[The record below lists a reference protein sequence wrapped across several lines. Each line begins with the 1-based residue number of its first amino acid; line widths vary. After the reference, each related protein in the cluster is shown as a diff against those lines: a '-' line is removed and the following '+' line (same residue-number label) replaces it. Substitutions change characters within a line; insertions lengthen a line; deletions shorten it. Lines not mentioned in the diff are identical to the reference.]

1 MAPSSS
7 SGLSL
12 SSGGRSSE
20 LKIDPV
26 EVVMDL
32 IDDYEDSKM
41 TMHELYRGLK
51 EKDQGT
57 LSKCILALCNRSNDS
72 DEKNMINI
80 ELCDALRR
88 KNENIKCSIVRLK
101 SRIAYWKSCA
111 LNSCNSC
118 DALTK
123 KNDDLNSSLNCLQSE
138 NELLKSNASMPCK
151 SCFILNDDLD
161 KARDDIA
168 LLKSN
173 ASLPCGS

>member
-1 MAPSSS
+1 M
-7 SGLSL
+7 
-12 SSGGRSSE
+12 
-20 LKIDPV
+20 
-26 EVVMDL
+26 
-32 IDDYEDSKM
+32 
-41 TMHELYRGLK
+41 
-51 EKDQGT
+51 
-57 LSKCILALCNRSNDS
+57 LCV
-72 DEKNMINI
+72 EKN
-80 ELCDALRR
+80 E
-88 KNENIKCSIVRLK
+88 KIKCSIARLK
-101 SRIAYWKSCA
+101 SGIAYWKSCA